1 MDILIHAP
9 GRDTN
14 RLTDSIKL
22 LNPELELFIWPDV
35 ARPEQIEAAICWR
48 QPQGDLANYPN
59 LKLIAS
65 LGAGADHILSEPIL
79 PDGVAITRLLDPSL
93 SNQMDHYL
101 LKAITS
107 HEQQTTKPI
116 RHILILG
123 AGQLGLQ
130 AALTLKQAGY
140 QPTCWG
146 RKQREHF
153 PVPYVC
159 GEDGL
164 TALLSETDVII
175 CMLPLTDATENI
187 LNIHLFCRVKPG
199 CLLIN
204 VGRGMH
210 LDEDDLLQALEGGL
224 LSGAWL
230 DVHRKEPEPPN
241 LRLLIHPK
249 VTMTRHAAAI
259 SDMNRLAQQFVT
271 NLDNLERGLPLIGAI
286 DPLQG
291 Y

>member
-14 RLTDSIKL
+14 QLTQCIKQ
-22 LNPELELFIWPDV
+22 LNPELELFIWPEV
-35 ARPEQIEAAICWR
+35 ERPKKIEAAICWR

-79 PDGVAITRLLDPSL
+79 PEGVAITRLLDPSL
-93 SNQMDHYL
+93 SKQMDHYL
-101 LKAITS
+101 LKAVHS
-107 HEQQTTKPI
+107 HEQQTTKPV
-116 RHILILG
+116 RQILILG

-130 AALTLKQAGY
+130 AALTFKQAGY

-153 PVPYVC
+153 PVPYVF
-159 GEDGL
+159 GESGL
-164 TALLSETDVII
+164 NNPLPEADVII
-175 CMLPLTDATENI
+175 CMLPLTNATENI
-187 LNIHLFCRVKPG
+187 LDIGLFCRVKPG
-199 CLLIN
+199 CFLIN

-210 LDEDDLLQALEGGL
+210 LDEEDLLQALEGGL

-230 DVHRKEPEPPN
+230 DVHRKEPAPPN
-241 LRLLIHPK
+241 LRLLVHPK

-271 NLDNLERGLPLIGAI
+271 NLDNLEHGLPLIGAI